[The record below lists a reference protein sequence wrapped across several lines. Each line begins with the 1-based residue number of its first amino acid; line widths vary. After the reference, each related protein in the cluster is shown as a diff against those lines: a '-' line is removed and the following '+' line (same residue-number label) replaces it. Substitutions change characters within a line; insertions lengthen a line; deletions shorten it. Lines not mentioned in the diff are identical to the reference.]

1 MKLGITLPN
10 SWGVDTPDQAV
21 DVGIL
26 AEDRGFDSVWVMD
39 HLLNIGFVRERL
51 EGRPYWHSLA
61 TLTALSVQTSK
72 VLLGTSVLVLPYHDP
87 VEIAKYVATLDH
99 FSRGRVVLGV
109 GAGGLE
115 SEFRALG
122 IPTSQRGRLT
132 DESIKVM
139 RELWT
144 SDEPSYEGAR
154 WDFTGA
160 LFSPKPY
167 QGRRLPI
174 WVGGSSPGA
183 KRRAARLGDAW
194 HPNAGSPSAFAEQA
208 EGMRALAEQNGR
220 DPGSLQMTFR
230 LSVDASRHSSGW
242 RPSVGGS
249 ESAAEVTELL
259 NHYREVGVEHLVL
272 ALDFGD
278 LEAITDVVE
287 FIASEIKPHLD

>member
-1 MKLGITLPN
+1 M
-10 SWGVDTPDQAV
+10 
-21 DVGIL
+21 GIL
-26 AEDRGFDSVWVMD
+26 AEQRGFDSVWVMD
-39 HLLNIGFVRERL
+39 HLLNIGFVRDRL
-51 EGRPYWHSLA
+51 EDRPYWHPLA
-61 TLTALSVQTSK
+61 TLTALSVQTSS

-122 IPTSQRGRLT
+122 VPTLQRGRIT

-144 SDEPSYEGAR
+144 SEQPSYDGAR
-154 WDFTGA
+154 WDFSGA

-167 QGRRLPI
+167 QSRNLPV

-194 HPNAGSPSAFAEQA
+194 HPNAGSPSAIAEQA
-208 EGMRALAEQNGR
+208 AEVGALAERSGR
-220 DPGSLQMTFR
+220 DASSLQLTFR
-230 LSVDASRHSSGW
+230 LSIDVSHDSSGW
-242 RPSVGGS
+242 RPLIGGL
-249 ESAAEVTELL
+249 ESPAAAIDLL
-259 NHYREVGVEHLVL
+259 NQYREVGVEHLVL

-278 LEAITDVVE
+278 LAAINEV
-287 FIASEIKPHLD
+287 